1 MCLYYWQHDVL
12 LFLIKKVPQYYYSAF
27 SIFSVTEF
35 FGLNNLFF
43 IIIRRYIS
51 YLCDITMWLFSSTI
65 HIIYNYFTIR
75 QIEVSCFFIELKLFI
90 LNSFYQK
97 RMFYISYFYNDRS
110 IYRNKCYKNILFIS
124 YIFSWLLLI
133 FIRILC

>member
-1 MCLYYWQHDVL
+1 MCLYYWQYDVL
-12 LFLIKKVPQYYYSAF
+12 LFLIKRYRNIITVPF
-27 SIFSVTEF
+27 LFFSVTEF

-110 IYRNKCYKNILFIS
+110 IYRNKCIKTYYLFR
-124 YIFSWLLLI
+124 IFLVGYY
-133 FIRILC
+133 

>member
-1 MCLYYWQHDVL
+1 SVPRKEVYKRSNAVRACL
-12 LFLIKKVPQYYYSAF
+12 AF

-51 YLCDITMWLFSSTI
+51 YLCDITMWLFRSTI

-124 YIFSWLLLI
+124 YIFSWLLLM

>member
-90 LNSFYQK
+90 LNPFTK
-97 RMFYISYFYNDRS
+97 REFS
-110 IYRNKCYKNILFIS
+110 IFLNFIINGDIYGNKFYKNTLFIS
-124 YIFSWLLLI
+124 MFFS
-133 FIRILC
+133 

>member
-1 MCLYYWQHDVL
+1 MCLYYWQYDVL

-90 LNSFYQK
+90 LNSFTK
-97 RMFYISYFYNDRS
+97 RECSIFLTFIMIEVYIEINVIKTYY
-110 IYRNKCYKNILFIS
+110 LFR
-124 YIFSWLLLI
+124 IFLVGYY
-133 FIRILC
+133 